1 MKSTLMRWKLLL
13 LQGLEL
19 SSEQQQQL
27 VQAIQHLADDP
38 GLRLKAFEVEGGD
51 RPAFTF
57 QGGSIGYQRIRTLFK
72 TQQLTNILNLPIKDV
87 SPLETTPPNPS
98 PVIPQLQPNRP
109 AENLATVLYEHFA
122 QLVATESPEIVLNHF
137 QHLLIDTHNI
147 QDMQLQAA
155 LEQVVLAKDAPAKF
169 PQILLHCCLL
179 LIHPWQQ
186 HKETHPYIAQLLTY
200 FQHLPGAGFKQ
211 ARGIRRLRELMHEFL
226 TTEQYKILCR
236 LGQIANPVPSNP
248 DRPLGD
254 LIYRYSFLYK
264 NLLLTR
270 ESDYEHQR
278 IIQSYDQRAQ
288 EYYEFRLNRFVTY
301 QARLAQLAK
310 ARQLSQGAGR
320 IIRREKNPTLLGDRE
335 LAAAL
340 RHFWDKHPGRETR
353 QELAQRLRTDFRR
366 FSSYAD
372 FKAQLHQYLIT
383 SLPTNSTYPL
393 SMQLKVHLQG
403 ILPHY
408 NHRRPDEALS
418 LRTATKLLGLLMV
431 ENDAHP
437 DHYLFIEAVANLG
450 ASITIGMLIKL
461 TLLCPPLLPELEKRL
476 SHLFRHYQDSLQ
488 KDTNWLIKVLENY
501 QLASSIYY
509 GSIDL
514 SPLMQLLKI
523 KPPQPKSEG

>member
-1 MKSTLMRWKLLL
+1 MKTTIMQWQLRL
-13 LQGLEL
+13 LQGVEL
-19 SSEQQQQL
+19 NSLQQQDL
-27 VQAIQHLADDP
+27 VQAVQHLADDP
-38 GLRLKAFEVEGGD
+38 SLKLKGFGMEGGD

-57 QGGSIGYQRIRTLFK
+57 QGGSYGYQRIRTLFK
-72 TQQLTNILNLPIKDV
+72 TQQLTNLLNLPVKDV
-87 SPLETTPPNPS
+87 SPVETNPPPS
-98 PVIPQLQPNRP
+98 PPSLPSPQPVMGIEQAT
-109 AENLATVLYEHFA
+109 AELYGYFR
-122 QLVATESPEIVLNHF
+122 QLVATTSPAIALNQF

-147 QDMQLQAA
+147 QDMQIQAI
-155 LEQVVLAKDAPAKF
+155 LEQVVLAKDAPAQF

-186 HKETHPYIAQLLTY
+186 QPENHPYIAQLLTS
-200 FQHLPGAGFKQ
+200 FEHLPGAGFKQ
-211 ARGIRRLRELMHEFL
+211 ARVVRRLRELMHEFL
-226 TTEQYKILCR
+226 TTEQYKILGR
-236 LGQIANPVPSNP
+236 FGKIAHPIHPHP
-248 DRPLGD
+248 DQPLGN
-254 LIYRYSFLYK
+254 LIYRYPFLYK
-264 NLLLTR
+264 HLLLTKDI
-270 ESDYEHQR
+270 DYEQQQ
-278 IIQSYDQRAQ
+278 IVQSLSQRA
-288 EYYEFRLNRFVTY
+288 EDHYELRLNRFVTY
-301 QARLAQLAK
+301 QARLAQLAR

-340 RHFWDKHPGRETR
+340 RHFWDKRPGRETR

-418 LRTATKLLGLLMV
+418 LRTATKLLSLLMI
-431 ENDAHP
+431 ENDANP
-437 DHYLFIEAVANLG
+437 EHYLFIEAVANLG

-476 SHLFRHYQDSLQ
+476 SYLFLHYQDTPQ
-488 KDTNWLIKVLENY
+488 KESNWLIKVLENY

-514 SPLMQLLKI
+514 SPLMQLLKV
-523 KPPQPKSEG
+523 KTPQPQRED

>member
-1 MKSTLMRWKLLL
+1 MQWKLLL

-19 SSEQQQQL
+19 SSGQQQQL
-27 VQAIQHLADDP
+27 VQAIQHLANDP
-38 GLRLKAFEVEGGD
+38 GLKLKGFEMEGGD
-51 RPAFTF
+51 RPTF
-57 QGGSIGYQRIRTLFK
+57 IFQCGSSSYQRIRTLFK
-72 TQQLTNILNLPIKDV
+72 TQQLTNLLNLPVKDV
-87 SPLETTPPNPS
+87 SPVETTPPSSRVLPQS
-98 PVIPQLQPNRP
+98 PPPVEAIGDP
-109 AENLATVLYEHFA
+109 AADLYGYFR
-122 QLVATESPEIVLNHF
+122 QWVATEKPAIVLNHF
-137 QHLLIDTHNI
+137 QHLFIDTHNI
-147 QDMQLQAA
+147 QDMRLQAI
-155 LEQVVLAKDAPAKF
+155 LEKVVLAKDAPSQF

-179 LIHPWQQ
+179 IIHPWQQ
-186 HKETHPYIAQLLTY
+186 QPETHPYIAPLLAS
-200 FQHLPGAGFKQ
+200 FDHLPGAGFKQ
-211 ARGIRRLRELMHEFL
+211 ARVVRRLRELMHEFL
-226 TTEQYKILCR
+226 TSEEYKILGR
-236 LGQIANPVPSNP
+236 FGKIANPVHPHP
-248 DRPLGD
+248 DHPLGD
-254 LIYRYSFLYK
+254 LIYRYPFLYK

-270 ESDYEHQR
+270 DSDYEHQR
-278 IIQSYDQRAQ
+278 IIQSLSRRGEDH
-288 EYYEFRLNRFVTY
+288 YELRLNRFVTY
-301 QARLAQLAK
+301 QARLAQLAR

-340 RHFWDKHPGRETR
+340 RHFWDKRPGRETR

-418 LRTATKLLGLLMV
+418 LRTATKLLGLLMI
-431 ENDAHP
+431 ESDAQP
-437 DHYLFIEAVANLG
+437 EHYLFIEAVANLG

-476 SHLFRHYQDSLQ
+476 SYLFLHYQDIPQ
-488 KDTNWLIKVLENY
+488 KDSNWLIKVLENY

-509 GSIDL
+509 GTIDL
-514 SPLMQLLKI
+514 SPLMQILKS
-523 KPPQPKSEG
+523 KSPQPTSEG